1 MSEIVEKYEEYAR
14 LQKQRQKKILKKS
27 LLTSARSF
35 NLSLLRLLVD
45 NLWASPAEVTK
56 VNLQICN

>member
-14 LQKQRQKKILKKS
+14 LQKQRQKKIFKKS
-27 LLTSARSF
+27 LLTIARSF
-35 NLSLLRLLVD
+35 NRSLLRLLVD